1 MQDALTQARK
11 PSRRVFLS
19 TQENGDFDAIY
30 VTEQSPGVDKLH
42 FFYREPTRYV
52 PFCLFRNGYVKST
65 LTQVSVL
72 WLLSSS

>member
-1 MQDALTQARK
+1 MQDALTPARK

-30 VTEQSPGVDKLH
+30 VTEQSPRVDKLH

-52 PFCLFRNGYVKST
+52 PF
-65 LTQVSVL
+65 VSFETDMLKVR
-72 WLLSSS
+72 